1 MRSVALLL
9 PGQLGGFLSHDDGR
23 SVGVARGEGREDPGE
38 GTLRF
43 RLCREPLRTAL
54 RWIARQQALYVQSLD
69 ELGRRLSDAACSGRG
84 WEGATRRVR
93 PEDG

>member
-9 PGQLGGFLSHDDGR
+9 PGQLGGFLSHHDGR

-54 RWIARQQALYVQSLD
+54 RWIARQEAFGGLALRAISFLIKLNQND
-69 ELGRRLSDAACSGRG
+69 
-84 WEGATRRVR
+84 
-93 PEDG
+93 